1 MSTFQKQ
8 LLKEIAAGHDGPPLP
23 ESKRVYFQERFRGR
37 FFDFLIGRFND
48 AQRSGLTQARL
59 ARRIGKSPEVIN
71 RWLGAPSNLTLDSIS
86 DLLLGI
92 SAEEPEMGAISVLNR
107 SPANYMHLD
116 DQRQAEATNKTVQ
129 INTVYVP
136 PPSAS

>member
-1 MSTFQKQ
+1 
-8 LLKEIAAGHDGPPLP
+8 
-23 ESKRVYFQERFRGR
+23 
-37 FFDFLIGRFND
+37 
-48 AQRSGLTQARL
+48 
-59 ARRIGKSPEVIN
+59 
-71 RWLGAPSNLTLDSIS
+71 
-86 DLLLGI
+86 
-92 SAEEPEMGAISVLNR
+92 MGAISVLNR